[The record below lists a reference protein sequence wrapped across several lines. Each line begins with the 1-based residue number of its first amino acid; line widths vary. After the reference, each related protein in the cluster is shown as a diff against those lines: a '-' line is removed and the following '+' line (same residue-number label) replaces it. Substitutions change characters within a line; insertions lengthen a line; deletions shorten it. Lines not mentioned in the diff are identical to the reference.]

1 MKKIWFD
8 EAWEDYIYWQQQDK
22 KTLKRINALLKEI
35 ERENF
40 KGIGKPE
47 PLKGELSG
55 FWSRR
60 IDDTNRIVYRIVE
73 GRLEI
78 LSCKGHYLCCCC
90 LPYQHR
96 ACKQTCKDRLLCL
109 QESLSLDFIIC
120 CACRF
125 FREKATV
132 TAFR

>member
-60 IDDTNRIVYRIVE
+60 IDDKNRLVYRVIAD
-73 GRLEI
+73 RDIEI
-78 LSCKGHYLCCCC
+78 ISCSGHYE
-90 LPYQHR
+90 
-96 ACKQTCKDRLLCL
+96 D
-109 QESLSLDFIIC
+109 
-120 CACRF
+120 
-125 FREKATV
+125 
-132 TAFR
+132 